1 MPQVISMTVDV
12 RQLFI
17 TCSIIELLV
26 AIPAGMTLKR
36 MGFSAWWA
44 LLCFV
49 PVAALFA
56 LWMLAFIRWPRE
68 TQQTAS

>member
-1 MPQVISMTVDV
+1 MPQVIAMTVDV

-26 AIPAGMTLKR
+26 AIPASMTLKR
-36 MGFSAWWA
+36 IGFSSWWA

-49 PVAALFA
+49 PVAAVFA
-56 LWMLAFIRWPRE
+56 LWLLAFIRWPRD
-68 TQQTAS
+68 TQPVSS